1 MLRTFI
7 KALVLSAFVTSP
19 AALAQPFDSLHE
31 DAERGVVGAQTEL
44 CVAYY
49 RGSGIPQNY
58 DMALRWCSRGAEQ
71 GAPRAQG
78 HLALI
83 YSLGYGVKE
92 DLVEAHKWA
101 NLAASAPIE
110 AYMRRD
116 IKEHGHKPE
125 AESFLGELRKL
136 MEGVRTNAKNVRDTL
151 STLLTP
157 EQVSEAQQRASA
169 WKPKLEKQPAQA
181 QTNQK

>member
-19 AALAQPFDSLHE
+19 AAVAQPFDSLHE
-31 DAERGVVGAQTEL
+31 DAERGVVGAQTKL

-49 RGSGIPQNY
+49 LGSGIPQNY

-71 GAPRAQG
+71 GAPKAQAI
-78 HLALI
+78 LALI
-83 YSLGYGVKE
+83 YASGYGVKE
-92 DLVEAHKWA
+92 DLIEAHKWA

-110 AYMRRD
+110 AYMRRH
-116 IKEHGHKPE
+116 IKELGHKPE
-125 AESFLGELRKL
+125 AERLLGDIRKL
-136 MEGVRTNAKNVRDTL
+136 EEEVRTNAADWRDSL